1 MKRIITYSLR
11 KEGDSDEYYR
21 TIADFSQRWVEAARA
36 SVGEDVAGFQAYRQ
50 ESGEPERSFPECAF
64 ELLVLGVMLREHGV
78 QAGQMPSWL
87 GRLLKKLIALQG
99 RYPWAEKAIKAV
111 RGWIV
116 NLAGHIRNRKNNQ
129 EQNGLGQ
136 TQLLLEWMRA
146 LDYGGQVERLA
157 EWQSY
162 FETLGLERAGEV
174 IARCLSLAD
183 NFVKESERI
192 LDAYTQ
198 GVAKFLR
205 EEAPRHGWQYDALF
219 VSRRPVEYH
228 LGMLGTELL
237 SRAYRERFFETQRK
251 VVILP
256 PCMRGQP
263 EGACKAIK
271 TPLGDRCQCCTPGC
285 PIRAVTRLG
294 EEQGFEVYMMPDE
307 LRKFRSGSP
316 QGKNTFGVI
325 GVSCALT
332 NWSGGW
338 DLDKEGIPG
347 QGLLLDFVGCSYH
360 WDKHG
365 IPTEVNLHKLS
376 ELIEPKKDLP

>member
-11 KEGDSDEYYR
+11 KEESDSDGYYH
-21 TIADFSQRWVEAARA
+21 TIADFSQRWVEAARV
-36 SVGEDVAGFQAYRQ
+36 SVGEDVAGFQAFHV
-50 ESGEPERSFPECAF
+50 ESGRLARSFPECGF
-64 ELLVLGVMLREHGV
+64 ELLVLGVMLQEHGA
-78 QAGQMPSWL
+78 QAGHMPS
-87 GRLLKKLIALQG
+87 GSVRLLKKLIALQG
-99 RYPWAEKAIKAV
+99 RYPWTEKAIKAG

-116 NLAGHIRNRKNNQ
+116 NLAGPIGNRQNQ
-129 EQNGLGQ
+129 PGQNGLRQ

-157 EWQSY
+157 DWQSY
-162 FETLGLERAGEV
+162 FETLEPERASEV
-174 IARCLSLAD
+174 IARCLRLAQD
-183 NFVKESERI
+183 FTEESQRM
-192 LDAYTQ
+192 LGVYTR

-205 EEAPRHGWQYDALF
+205 EEAPRHAWQYDALF
-219 VSRRPVEYH
+219 VARRPVEYH

-237 SRAYRERFFETQRK
+237 SRAYRERFLETQRK

-263 EGACKAIK
+263 EGTCKALP
-271 TPLGDRCQCCTPGC
+271 TPLGDHCMDCTPGC
-285 PIRAVTRLG
+285 PIRAVTKLG
-294 EEQGFEVYMMPDE
+294 ERKGFEVYMMPDE
-307 LRKFRSGSP
+307 LRKFKSGSP
-316 QGKNTFGVI
+316 QGKNTFGVV

-365 IPTEVNLHKLS
+365 IPTEVNLHKLR
-376 ELIEPKKDLP
+376 ELIGHKKT